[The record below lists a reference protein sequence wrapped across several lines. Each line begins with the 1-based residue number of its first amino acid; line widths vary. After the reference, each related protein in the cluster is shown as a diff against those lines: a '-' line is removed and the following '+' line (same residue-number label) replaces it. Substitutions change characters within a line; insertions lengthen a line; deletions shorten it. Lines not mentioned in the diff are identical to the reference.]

1 MYMTSMPSSSKSA
14 LMMAR
19 PPGSTSE
26 RSILMPGSSDG
37 MTRPERTMRSFSLAR
52 PARVMPRS
60 EKRLS
65 VRMANSALA
74 VPDEP

>member
-1 MYMTSMPSSSKSA
+1 
-14 LMMAR
+14 MMAR
-19 PPGSTSE
+19 PPGSTSA
-26 RSILMPGSSDG
+26 RSILMPGSSEG
-37 MTRPERTMRSFSLAR
+37 MTRPERTMRSFSLVR

-74 VPDEP
+74 VPEEP